1 MPYRF
6 AKRSLTIA
14 ASTASVF
21 FALFLMCFMG
31 VSSQTQNANAAQG
44 ACYKYI
50 NSSTIQYISP
60 NCDASAAVSTY
71 TSSDGGTTFTGPKI
85 QSRSRS
91 GAKDCSPGT
100 NYITLKSGTAEL
112 TQQKTGS
119 NNGATTCEDGSNTTT
134 IELVNWSGTTGAD
147 DARVNA
153 TYAAFGGSLDE
164 LKGKYYQ
171 SLGSKAPCSSQGCND
186 SAWKQTVY
194 TCWNK
199 ARSDA
204 ATTARWSAQAGQQID
219 TALLTKD
226 NFSTC
231 LAKEMDGSGITA
243 AGVKSYVSNID
254 VAAING
260 AGEKAA
266 AEYTQQN
273 TKTPETPETNT
284 GSSCGIEGIGW
295 VVCPVLSF
303 LGNVTDT
310 VFNVLATNFLETSAS
325 ILKDPGIQN
334 AWSAMRTLA
343 NVAFVIAFLVIIYSQ
358 LTSAGVSNYGVK
370 KMLPRLIVA
379 AILVNL
385 SYIICQLAVDLSNL
399 LGYSLKTLFDGGV
412 FKINADVS
420 GSGDAT
426 GNGFGIAVIITAL
439 LAGGVTLAMTISMP
453 VVLAAALALILIALI
468 LFARTALIILLTVV
482 SPLAFVAY
490 LLPNT
495 EQWFKKWYKMFF
507 ALLMVFPI
515 IGVLFGASSLAAK
528 VINTAAVA
536 DNNQMMQVVAI
547 GVATMPLFL
556 VPSLLKN
563 SLSAVGSLGSKVAG
577 WSSKANGRVGARVK
591 DSSQLGRRMQ
601 EYKTGRE
608 RSRAAKAI
616 RSRNSLIGRGV
627 DSVIGRV
634 PGASKFLGTERGS
647 VLAAKAEDDLFDEEV
662 GLQKTLLKN
671 EGGASEWLGV
681 MNDKSQS
688 AEKRAAA
695 AALVAAHGGR
705 KDQLAAIH
713 ASTKILSD
721 PNASA
726 SDKQAAKA
734 MQKQM
739 LANFGNRTP
748 FALGDSERA
757 AMMEGKYAGNIYQRL
772 AERAQT
778 NLTPEQL
785 AHMDIDELQELA
797 NISSG
802 EDSAATRAINES
814 ITDPSKQAELR
825 NGVTNS
831 MSEKISAVEGD
842 DILKNSVAPR
852 DRVQY
857 DRIRGSSSSSASTEL
872 KVEHTSGGSPPVT
885 SASAAPPK
893 PTAKPED
900 KGIPGHS
907 DFMDSLK

>member
-1 MPYRF
+1 M
-6 AKRSLTIA
+6 
-14 ASTASVF
+14 
-21 FALFLMCFMG
+21 
-31 VSSQTQNANAAQG
+31 
-44 ACYKYI
+44 
-50 NSSTIQYISP
+50 
-60 NCDASAAVSTY
+60 
-71 TSSDGGTTFTGPKI
+71 
-85 QSRSRS
+85 
-91 GAKDCSPGT
+91 
-100 NYITLKSGTAEL
+100 
-112 TQQKTGS
+112 
-119 NNGATTCEDGSNTTT
+119 
-134 IELVNWSGTTGAD
+134 
-147 DARVNA
+147 
-153 TYAAFGGSLDE
+153 
-164 LKGKYYQ
+164 
-171 SLGSKAPCSSQGCND
+171 
-186 SAWKQTVY
+186 
-194 TCWNK
+194 
-199 ARSDA
+199 
-204 ATTARWSAQAGQQID
+204 
-219 TALLTKD
+219 
-226 NFSTC
+226 
-231 LAKEMDGSGITA
+231 
-243 AGVKSYVSNID
+243 
-254 VAAING
+254 
-260 AGEKAA
+260 
-266 AEYTQQN
+266 
-273 TKTPETPETNT
+273 
-284 GSSCGIEGIGW
+284 
-295 VVCPVLSF
+295 
-303 LGNVTDT
+303 
-310 VFNVLATNFLETSAS
+310 
-325 ILKDPGIQN
+325 
-334 AWSAMRTLA
+334 
-343 NVAFVIAFLVIIYSQ
+343 
-358 LTSAGVSNYGVK
+358 
-370 KMLPRLIVA
+370 
-379 AILVNL
+379 
-385 SYIICQLAVDLSNL
+385 
-399 LGYSLKTLFDGGV
+399 
-412 FKINADVS
+412 
-420 GSGDAT
+420 
-426 GNGFGIAVIITAL
+426 
-439 LAGGVTLAMTISMP
+439 
-453 VVLAAALALILIALI
+453 
-468 LFARTALIILLTVV
+468 
-482 SPLAFVAY
+482 
-490 LLPNT
+490 
-495 EQWFKKWYKMFF
+495 
-507 ALLMVFPI
+507 
-515 IGVLFGASSLAAK
+515 LFGASSLAAK